1 MYVFLLFVIVVVVVF
16 FYDFLLFFFLLYST
30 IFTVVLFYFMLCIV
44 LCFMFCF
51 FFFSSRRRHTSCALV
66 TGVQTCALPIST
78 TIGRLASMASSVAVP
93 EASRTTSAATI
104 AVRAWPSR
112 SRGRG
117 SSAGDSESRLSSA
130 CRHAALAA
138 GITACR
144 PGISPATFAAAA
156 RKGAPSREISPRR
169 EPRSEEHTAE
179 LQ

>member
-1 MYVFLLFVIVVVVVF
+1 
-16 FYDFLLFFFLLYST
+16 
-30 IFTVVLFYFMLCIV
+30 
-44 LCFMFCF
+44 
-51 FFFSSRRRHTSCALV
+51 
-66 TGVQTCALPIST
+66 
-78 TIGRLASMASSVAVP
+78 MASSVAVP

-144 PGISPATFAAAA
+144 PGISPAPFAAAA

-169 EPRSEEHTAE
+169 DPGSSASTGGRKSGGKGKRVVVLVGPGGRGTIKKKKQQKQEEN
-179 LQ
+179 